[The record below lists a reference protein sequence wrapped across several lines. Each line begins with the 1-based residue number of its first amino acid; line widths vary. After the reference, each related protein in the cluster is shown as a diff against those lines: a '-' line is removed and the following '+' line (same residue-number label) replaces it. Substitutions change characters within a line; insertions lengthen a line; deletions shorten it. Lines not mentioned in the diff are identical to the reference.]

1 MKNHLLHL
9 TAVAVASLSFAGQMN
24 AADKPKTFRAGAA
37 TSNITP
43 PLGGGIVGNW
53 RSPAATHV
61 HDELHTRCLVLDDGS
76 TRIGF
81 VIVDSVGVT
90 RPVFDHAKRVLE
102 KETGLPPESLLM
114 AATHTHSSV
123 SARGQDRFEYNP
135 KLDDYQSFLASRI
148 VDGVKRAINNL
159 EPARI
164 GWGGED
170 EPRHVSNR
178 RWHMKPGFNLA
189 NPFGGEDQVRMNP
202 PRGKMLDRPAG
213 PTDPEVSILSVQAK
227 DGRPIALLANYSLH
241 YVGGVPK
248 GHLSAD
254 YFGVFADRMQELLG
268 ADRQHP
274 PFVGIMSNGTSGDIN
289 NIDFTGKR
297 PRRQPYEQ
305 IKIVAHDV
313 ADAAL
318 KAVKQIKHHDWVPL
332 GAAARELKLNVR
344 RPSRELIERAHR
356 ILAGPKAADPDTT
369 DKDVIYAKRA
379 LKLAKFEPTTEV
391 FIQGLRIGDL
401 GVAAMPFEVFAE
413 IGLNIKDRSPFA
425 DSFTIEL
432 ANGTFGYLP
441 TPEQHRLGGYETW
454 LGTCWV
460 EFQASEK
467 ITNTVLELFQ
477 QLKRQP

>member
-1 MKNHLLHL
+1 MKTGHHLAFAILCL
-9 TAVAVASLSFAGQMN
+9 FAASPAHS
-24 AADKPKTFRAGAA
+24 ADKPKVFRAGAA

-53 RSPAATHV
+53 LSPAATHV
-61 HDELHTRCLVLDDGS
+61 HDELHARCLVLDDGK

-90 RPVFDHAKRVLE
+90 RPVFDHAKRVLK
-102 KETGLPPESLLM
+102 KETGLPPENLLF

-123 SARGQDRFEYNP
+123 SARGKDRFEYNP
-135 KLDDYQSFLASRI
+135 ELDEHQSFLASRI

-164 GWGGED
+164 GWGGSD

-178 RWHMKPGFNLA
+178 RWHMKPGFNLG
-189 NPFGGEDQVRMNP
+189 NPFGGRDTVRMNP

-241 YVGGVPK
+241 YVGGVPR

-254 YFGVFADRMQELLG
+254 YFGAFADRMQQLLG
-268 ADRQHP
+268 ADRQSP

-289 NIDFTGKR
+289 NIDFTETR

-305 IKIVAHDV
+305 IQIVANDV
-313 ADAAL
+313 ADAAM
-318 KAVKQIKHHDWVPL
+318 KALQGIQHRDWVPL
-332 GAAARELKLNVR
+332 GAAAKELKLNVR
-344 RPSRELIERAHR
+344 RPSQELIGRAHR
-356 ILAGPKAADPDTT
+356 ILSGPKAADPNTT
-369 DKDVIYAKRA
+369 DKEVIYAKRA
-379 LKLAKFEPTTEV
+379 LKLAKFKPTTEV
-391 FIQGLRIGDL
+391 FIQTFRIGDL

-413 IGLNIKDRSPFA
+413 IGLNIKDRSPFEDA
-425 DSFTIEL
+425 FTIEL

-460 EFQASEK
+460 EYQASEK
-467 ITNTVLELFQ
+467 ITRTVVDLFKD
-477 QLKRQP
+477 LKQ